1 MNKKAIIL
9 LAGLMIFNVD
19 PGYDI
24 QNRNQVEAE
33 LRFTSNHAYFYV
45 EKNIWQSDW
54 QNYLQKIGQEFDQN
68 IYPKL
73 TENYGSEWNPGI
85 DNDPRI
91 TILILTTVF

>member
-24 QNRNQVEAE
+24 QNRNLVEAE

-73 TENYGSEWNPGI
+73 TENYGSE
-85 DNDPRI
+85 
-91 TILILTTVF
+91 